1 MATITG
7 TNANDVITGTT
18 ANDIIDGGAGNDRIN
33 GGAGDDVIFGGD
45 GTDTLTG
52 DAGNDTLYGGNGNDG
67 FFGGGGNDTLY
78 GEAGDDTMYGDG
90 GNDRIVGGDGN
101 DKLYGGTGDDELSG
115 GAGNNI
121 VDGGAGIDTVVIEL
135 SSATLNDAMRADL
148 ATLKT
153 WMQNQL
159 ALAGSTT
166 ALGAQTTGPALV
178 LSALGLTLSNFEVAR
193 IYLDGVEKP
202 IGSFLNVAPVAAA
215 LVNTTTNED
224 NALSGTIVASDADGD
239 VLSFAV
245 TAGPA
250 NGSLTLN
257 AATGAYVYTP
267 SANYNGADSFQ
278 VTVVDPKGAAIT
290 QTVNVAIAAV
300 NDAPVAVAS
309 VDITTNEDTTVLGT
323 VVASD
328 VDGDVLSYA
337 VAAGPANGSLTLNA
351 ETGAYIYTPNAD
363 FNGADSFQVAVVD
376 PKGAAIMQT
385 VNVAIA
391 AVNDAPVAEGAVEFK
406 VEEDNVLYGDVGGSD
421 VDGDALAW
429 ALTSKPENGTV
440 KLDETTGKYA
450 YIPNADYNGS
460 DTFEV
465 SVTDA
470 SGVSTTQ
477 TVKITV
483 VPVNDAPVTA
493 SVVELKTNEDT
504 VVSGQVVASDVDGD
518 ALAWALTTKPANGSV
533 KFDATTGAYSY
544 VPKANFNGTDSFAV
558 TVTDPSGAATTQT
571 IKVSVVPVNDAP
583 VVAANAS
590 LTTQEDKTVQGSVA
604 ASDVENDALSWA
616 VSRTAGHGGVKLDG
630 ATGAYTYI
638 PNANYNGSD
647 SFEVTVTDQNGA
659 KSSQTIT
666 VTITP
671 VNDAPVTQA
680 TSAVATIEDK
690 SVSGMISA
698 TDVDGDALTWSLA
711 TSAARGT
718 VALNAATGAY
728 TYTPTA
734 NASGADFFLVNVKDA
749 YGATAQ
755 QRVDVTVS
763 AVADQPTLTVVSPV
777 IIPEVPLPPADIV
790 AILLAGTGEDDQWD
804 NVTVAL
810 NISSSLVD
818 TDGSE
823 ALALRITDVPAGGT
837 LSAGLQNSD
846 GSWSLTQADLAGL
859 TITTDKF
866 ATYTIKVQAI
876 ATEATGGSASSTQS
890 ITIQMDSQ
898 GVTLS
903 GNNGANTLNGGFG
916 NDKLYGNGG
925 NDTLNGG
932 AGADRLEGGKGNDYL
947 YGGSGND
954 HLFGQAGDDF
964 FFGEDGNDVYS
975 GGSGYDTL
983 SYASANSAI
992 SADLGKKIIVGADT
1006 GTDTIKGAAIEKIIG
1021 TSFADTF
1028 NGSSGVD
1035 RVDGG
1040 GGNDYFRGFAGSDIF
1055 TGGAGADKFYWDK
1068 ADVGSNRGVD
1078 HITDFGAGD
1087 VLDFTGLVTLGS
1099 GSLADYVRLSVQ
1111 GNDTTIS
1118 AKIGSAFV
1126 AVAVL
1131 DSVKHTS
1138 VTDLYNGGHL
1148 LVA

>member
-7 TNANDVITGTT
+7 TNANDVIIGTT

-33 GGAGDDVIFGGD
+33 GGAGDDLIFGGD

-78 GEAGDDTMYGDG
+78 GEAGDDTVYGDG

-101 DKLYGGTGDDELSG
+101 DKVYGGTGDDELSG
-115 GAGNNI
+115 GAGTNI

-135 SSATLNDAMRADL
+135 SSVTLNDAMRADL

-159 ALAGSTT
+159 ASAGSTT
-166 ALGAQTTGPALV
+166 ALAAQTTGPALV

-193 IYLDGVEKP
+193 IYLDGAETP
-202 IGSFLNVAPVAAA
+202 ISSFLNAAPVAAA
-215 LVNTTTNED
+215 SINASINED
-224 NALSGTIVASDADGD
+224 NALAGTI
-239 VLSFAV
+239 
-245 TAGPA
+245 
-250 NGSLTLN
+250 
-257 AATGAYVYTP
+257 AAT
-267 SANYNGADSFQ
+267 
-278 VTVVDPKGAAIT
+278 
-290 QTVNVAIAAV
+290 
-300 NDAPVAVAS
+300 DA
-309 VDITTNEDTTVLGT
+309 
-323 VVASD
+323 
-328 VDGDVLSYA
+328 DGDVLSYA
-337 VAAGPANGSLTLNA
+337 VAAGPANGTLTLNA
-351 ETGAYIYTPNAD
+351 ATGAYVYAPKGD
-363 FNGADSFQVAVVD
+363 YFGQDSFQVTVTD
-376 PKGAAIMQT
+376 PKGLSVTQT

-391 AVNDAPVAEGAVEFK
+391 SVNDAPVTDGTAEFK
-406 VEEDNVLYGDVGGSD
+406 IEEDNVLYGQVVTSD
-421 VDGDALAW
+421 ADGDALAW

-440 KLDETTGKYA
+440 KLDEANGSYA
-450 YIPNADYNGS
+450 YVPNADYNGS
-460 DTFEV
+460 DSFDV

-470 SGVSTTQ
+470 SGVATTQ

-483 VPVNDAPVTA
+483 VPVNDAPVVE
-493 SVVELKTNEDT
+493 SIVELKTNEDN
-504 VVSGQVVASDVDGD
+504 VAYGQVVASDVDGD
-518 ALAWALTTKPANGSV
+518 ALAWALTTKPENGSV
-533 KFDATTGAYSY
+533 KFDAATGSYAY
-544 VPKANFNGTDSFAV
+544 VPQANFNGSDSFAV
-558 TVTDPSGAATTQT
+558 TVTDPSGATTTQT
-571 IKVSVVPVNDAP
+571 IKVSVVAVNDAP
-583 VVAANAS
+583 VVAASAS
-590 LTTQEDKTVQGSVA
+590 LTTQEDKVLQGSVA
-604 ASDVENDALSWA
+604 ASDVEGDALSWA

-630 ATGAYTYI
+630 ATGAYAYI
-638 PNANYNGSD
+638 PDPNYNGTD
-647 SFEVTVTDQNGA
+647 SFEVTVTDQHGA
-659 KSSQTIT
+659 KSVQTVSVT
-666 VTITP
+666 VTP

-680 TSAVATIEDK
+680 SSAVATIEDK
-690 SVSGMISA
+690 SVSGTISA

-711 TSAARGT
+711 TGAARGT
-718 VALNAATGAY
+718 VALNAVTGAY
-728 TYTPTA
+728 TYTPAA
-734 NASGADFFLVNVKDA
+734 NASGADFFLVNVRDSS
-749 YGATAQ
+749 GATAQ

-790 AILLAGTGEDDQWD
+790 SILLGGTGEDDQWD

-810 NISSSLVD
+810 NISSSLAD

-823 ALALRITDVPAGGT
+823 SLALRITDVPAGGT
-837 LSAGLQNSD
+837 LSAGTQNSD

-866 ATYTIKVQAI
+866 ATYTIKVQAT

-890 ITIQMDSQ
+890 ITIQMDSK

-925 NDTLNGG
+925 NDTLYGG
-932 AGADRLEGGKGNDYL
+932 AGADRLEGGKGNDSL
-947 YGGSGND
+947 YGGGGND

-964 FFGEDGNDVYS
+964 FFGEEGNDVYS

-983 SYASANSAI
+983 SFASANSAI
-992 SADLGKKIIVGADT
+992 SADLGKKIIVGANT
-1006 GTDTIKGAAIEKIIG
+1006 GTDTIYGAALEKIIG
-1021 TSFADTF
+1021 SSFADTF
-1028 NGSSGVD
+1028 KGTSVVD
-1035 RVDGG
+1035 RIDGG
-1040 GGNDYFRGFAGSDIF
+1040 AGNDYFRGLAGSDIF
-1055 TGGAGADKFYWDK
+1055 NGGAGADKFYWDK